1 MNSMKESSYEIG
13 TDEVAVKLGLS
24 PRSVRRLGEKNILEG
39 RVEITS
45 VGKQWFFSR
54 ESVESLVSSYE
65 AKRQKE
71 ERHRTAKDAFAGV
84 LGQPRTTEDTSEA
97 SRPPPLSDEKRVE
110 FLQGLLEQERKEH
123 TETKEKLEN
132 KSAQLLEKA
141 EVAARLEGEKMG
153 FEKYVERLEIQQKQ
167 LMAMFKIH
175 YNSSNHGQRTTTDTR
190 PRTTEADPGQPRL
203 RPRLCPNKN
212 QNRKSP
218 RWWGR
223 LTIQRLRNRPR
234 TNEAKTLHRRRGIPH
249 LQSQN
254 LTQRKILGQERE
266 HRQLKTTARERKLSP
281 RLTLRKL
288 VYSNHAR
295 NKKQRH
301 RNYTCWAAGRAE
313 RRGSIDAV
321 GKS

>member
-1 MNSMKESSYEIG
+1 MILMKESPYEIG

-39 RVEITS
+39 RVEVTS

-84 LGQPRTTEDTSEA
+84 LGRPRTTEDTSEA

-132 KSAQLLEKA
+132 KSVQLLEKA

-167 LMAMFKIH
+167 LMAMLQNTLQLKQPQAEDNNGH
-175 YNSSNHGQRTTTDTR
+175 ETEDNRGR
-190 PRTTEADPGQPRL
+190 PRPTEVTSEAVSEQKPKPKVGEVVGASHHITPPQSPQNERGEDFPPEEGNPPSSMSESHTEENFGVGEGTPPTQDHGEGEEVVPTTYA
-203 RPRLCPNKN
+203 
-212 QNRKSP
+212 
-218 RWWGR
+218 
-223 LTIQRLRNRPR
+223 
-234 TNEAKTLHRRRGIPH
+234 
-249 LQSQN
+249 
-254 LTQRKILGQERE
+254 
-266 HRQLKTTARERKLSP
+266 
-281 RLTLRKL
+281 
-288 VYSNHAR
+288 
-295 NKKQRH
+295 
-301 RNYTCWAAGRAE
+301 
-313 RRGSIDAV
+313 
-321 GKS
+321 

>member
-1 MNSMKESSYEIG
+1 MILMKESSYEIG

-71 ERHRTAKDAFAGV
+71 ERHRTAKDAFTDV
-84 LGQPRTTEDTSEA
+84 PGQPRMTEDTSEA

-110 FLQGLLEQERKEH
+110 FLQGLLERERKEH

-132 KSAQLLEKA
+132 KSVQLLEKV

-167 LMAMFKIH
+167 LMVMLQNTLQLK
-175 YNSSNHGQRTTTDTR
+175 
-190 PRTTEADPGQPRL
+190 QPRAEDNNGHETEDNRG
-203 RPRLCPNKN
+203 RPQPAEVTSEVVSEQKLE
-212 QNRKSP
+212 SEV
-218 RWWGR
+218 GGV
-223 LTIQRLRNRPR
+223 
-234 TNEAKTLHRRRGIPH
+234 AKVVSHTTPP
-249 LQSQN
+249 QSSQN
-254 LTQRKILGQERE
+254 EQGEDFTPEEENPPSSMPESHTEENFGEEGTPPPQDYGGGGGVIN
-266 HRQLKTTARERKLSP
+266 TTSA
-281 RLTLRKL
+281 
-288 VYSNHAR
+288 
-295 NKKQRH
+295 
-301 RNYTCWAAGRAE
+301 
-313 RRGSIDAV
+313 
-321 GKS
+321 